1 MQVTLSEAAVCL
13 KMSERTVRRWL
24 HSGKLQGSQLPTD
37 RGFQWLVDIPDDLLE
52 PPEEEP
58 PEEPSG
64 ELEVLRELNSV
75 LKERLEVA
83 DRELEARRRE
93 VQELHVLL
101 QQAQAALPTPV
112 DTRRRWW
119 CFWQRD

>member
-1 MQVTLSEAAVCL
+1 MQVTLSEAAVRL

-52 PPEEEP
+52 PPKEEP

-64 ELEVLRELNSV
+64 ELEALRELNSI
-75 LKERLEVA
+75 LKDRLEAA

-101 QQAQAALPTPV
+101 QQAHAALPAQV

-119 CFWQRD
+119 RFWQWS

>member
-1 MQVTLSEAAVCL
+1 MQVTLSEAAVRL

-52 PPEEEP
+52 PPEDS
-58 PEEPSG
+58 SG

-75 LKERLEVA
+75 LKDRLEVA
-83 DRELEARRRE
+83 DQELEARRRE

-101 QQAQAALPTPV
+101 QQAQAALPAPV
-112 DTRRRWW
+112 GTRHHWW
-119 CFWQRD
+119 RFWQRG